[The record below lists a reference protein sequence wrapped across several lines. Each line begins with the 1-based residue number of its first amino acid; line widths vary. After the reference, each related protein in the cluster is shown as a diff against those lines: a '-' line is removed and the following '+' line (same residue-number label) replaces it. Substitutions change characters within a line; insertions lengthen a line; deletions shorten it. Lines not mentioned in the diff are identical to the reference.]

1 MVQTLYKET
10 VISEDTLHQL
20 QKVDGSLTT
29 RQLKELHDKVLKDH
43 NQLAVFANV
52 LLLSEKTVEIGVAI
66 LNEYRKC
73 SLLNELYLSC
83 TYILFVM

>member
-1 MVQTLYKET
+1 MVQLLYKEK
-10 VISEDTLHQL
+10 VISDNTLHQL
-20 QKVDGSLTT
+20 KKVGGSLTT
-29 RQLKELHDKVLKDH
+29 GQLKELHDKVLNDH
-43 NQLAVFANV
+43 NQLPIFANV

-83 TYILFVM
+83 TYCL